1 MSGASLFCCREGET
15 AVRCFPNVK
24 RAYARGRAPI
34 VKVIPARTNEGILD
48 YFALPSSK
56 IAGPKL
62 SLFEKNRARL
72 DSHRRGSIDAL
83 SNKISALGANLMR

>member
-1 MSGASLFCCREGET
+1 LSGASLFCCRKGET

-24 RAYARGRAPI
+24 RADARGRAPI

-72 DSHRRGSIDAL
+72 DSQRGSIDAL